1 MTGRLGFSRFFLLA
15 GIFVALLQSA
25 VLLYTVVSRA
35 AVLRDG
41 REVLL
46 ETAPVDPRD
55 LLRGD
60 YVVLNYTIAT
70 LEAAS
75 IGGPWPEDREPHTIH
90 VRLRPDGGGYWS
102 VAEASFLPLD
112 AQEGSVVLKGIT
124 GRLSGAREQA
134 SVSVHY
140 GIERYYVPEGEGKA
154 LEEARNDGRIS
165 IAARVSA
172 GGVAHIR
179 ALLRDG
185 KPLYEEPLY

>member
-1 MTGRLGFSRFFLLA
+1 MMVGPVFSRFLLPA
-15 GIFVALLQSA
+15 ALFVALLQSA
-25 VLLYTVVSRA
+25 ILLYTVVSRA

-41 REVLL
+41 QEVLL

-60 YVVLNYTIAT
+60 YVVLNYRIAT
-70 LEAAS
+70 LQASS
-75 IGGPWPEDREPHTIH
+75 IGGAWPEDRERHAVH
-90 VRLRPDGGGYWS
+90 VRLRAGSGGYWEVVES
-102 VAEASFLPLD
+102 SFSPLQ
-112 AQEGSVVLKGIT
+112 AQEGSVVLTGIT
-124 GRLSGAREQA
+124 GRLPGAREQA
-134 SVSVHY
+134 SVFVRY
-140 GIERYYVPEGEGKA
+140 GVERYYVPEGEGKA

>member
-1 MTGRLGFSRFFLLA
+1 MKGRPGFPRFFLLA

-60 YVVLNYTIAT
+60 YVVLNYKIAT

-75 IGGPWPEDREPHTIH
+75 IGGPWPQDRGRHTIH
-90 VRLRPDGGGYWS
+90 VRLRPDSSGYWS

-112 AQEGSVVLKGIT
+112 AQEGSVVQKGIT
-124 GRLSGAREQA
+124 GRLPGTREQA
-134 SVSVHY
+134 SVSVQY

-154 LEEARNDGRIS
+154 LEAARNDGRIS
-165 IAARVSA
+165 VAARVST